1 MQDGVVGCRRGES
14 AVALEH
20 RQIADVLAVEA
31 QQDEGEEGDQSAAV
45 ARLVEHGATW

>member
-14 AVALEH
+14 LFALEQ

-31 QQDEGEEGDQSAAV
+31 QQVEGEEGDQSAPV
-45 ARLVEHGATW
+45 VRVLNTERPW